1 MLGASPPSQKSDL
14 ERNLD
19 YANLRARAA
28 EEKAEEAWALV
39 MSYQESNDKV
49 RWYGWDVIP
58 FLTLSS

>member
-1 MLGASPPSQKSDL
+1 MSDL
-14 ERNLD
+14 ERNPD

-39 MSYQESNDKV
+39 KSYQESNDKV
-49 RWYGWDVIP
+49 RWYSWDVIP